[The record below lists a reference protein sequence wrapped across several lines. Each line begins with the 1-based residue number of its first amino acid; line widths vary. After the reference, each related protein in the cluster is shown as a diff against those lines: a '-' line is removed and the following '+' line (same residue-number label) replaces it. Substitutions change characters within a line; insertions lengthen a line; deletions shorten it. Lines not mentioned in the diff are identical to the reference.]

1 MSALF
6 DIKAVKAEAE
16 KEIRD
21 AAVKKAKD
29 ALVNQMRVVERAKQV
44 LRGEELKL
52 ADIERQIAD
61 GTLS

>member
-1 MSALF
+1 MSLI

-21 AAVKKAKD
+21 ATIKKAKD
-29 ALVNQMRVVERAKQV
+29 ALVGQMRVVERAKQV